1 MRVHIFQKR
10 EEIGMKLWMV
20 QPVEAINI
28 IEKTGAFT
36 CDETKSDKDFRKAY
50 EWIAKEMDKRQIAHP
65 KDLTLPL
72 WAWHTR
78 DWKQKKPD
86 LRNIGLGTPGEK
98 SVCIEFEIDDLQVLL
113 SDFFAWHSVLNG
125 GFYNDSHTEAEW
137 NEKDAWYEALS
148 GKQKGIET
156 LKSWQKVFDVNAFE
170 NEFCQNGRY
179 IQATFWK
186 LTKEMITDVRYF
198 TAR

>member
-1 MRVHIFQKR
+1 
-10 EEIGMKLWMV
+10 MKLWTV

-50 EWIAKEMDKRQIAHP
+50 EWIAKEMDKRQITHP

-78 DWKQKKPD
+78 DWKHKKPD

-98 SVCIEFEIDDLQVLL
+98 SVCIEFEIDDGLWFSSICCSYNSFSQVQMF
-113 SDFFAWHSVLNG
+113 SQ
-125 GFYNDSHTEAEW
+125 
-137 NEKDAWYEALS
+137 KD
-148 GKQKGIET
+148 
-156 LKSWQKVFDVNAFE
+156 
-170 NEFCQNGRY
+170 
-179 IQATFWK
+179 
-186 LTKEMITDVRYF
+186 
-198 TAR
+198 